1 MKNKTGIREL
11 QEEHKRL
18 DRLTTDLEK
27 DRQGDRSTSS
37 KYDLMRSKK
46 TKLAIKDKI
55 NFFRHKSEVFT
66 PKYH

>member
-18 DRLTTDLEK
+18 NRLTTDLEK

-37 KYDLMRSKK
+37 KYDLMRLKK
-46 TKLAIKDKI
+46 TKLSIKRQ
-55 NFFRHKSEVFT
+55 N
-66 PKYH
+66 

>member
-11 QEEHKRL
+11 HEEHKRL
-18 DRLTTDLEK
+18 NRLTTDLEK

-37 KYDLMRSKK
+37 KYDLMRLKK